1 MRIISMFR
9 LSVMI
14 LLLACC
20 IAGQGQDP
28 ATCPWLSTG
37 TAAKLLGG
45 DVSVSAHVEDA
56 FAGSCRFT
64 RQSGDSSASIEV
76 LIGPKD
82 TQACPSG
89 STRLKALGNEAV
101 QCRRAAGT
109 AQGTDVIAG
118 RIRNVYFVVT
128 MTNIAGA
135 LTSEP
140 DDPLLADAYGASPLE
155 RAAEQVVGNL
165 Y

>member
-1 MRIISMFR
+1 MFR
-9 LSVMI
+9 LLVMI
-14 LLLACC
+14 PAIACC
-20 IAGQGQDP
+20 AAATGQAP
-28 ATCPWLSTG
+28 ANCPWLSTG
-37 TAAKLLGG
+37 TAARLLGG
-45 DVSVSAHVEDA
+45 DVTVAAHVEET

-64 RQSGDSSASIEV
+64 RQSGNSSASIAV

-82 TQACPSG
+82 TQPCPAG
-89 STRLKALGNEAV
+89 STKLKALGNEAV

-109 AQGTDVIAG
+109 AQGSDVIAG

-140 DDPLLADAYGASPLE
+140 DDPLLADAYAASPLE